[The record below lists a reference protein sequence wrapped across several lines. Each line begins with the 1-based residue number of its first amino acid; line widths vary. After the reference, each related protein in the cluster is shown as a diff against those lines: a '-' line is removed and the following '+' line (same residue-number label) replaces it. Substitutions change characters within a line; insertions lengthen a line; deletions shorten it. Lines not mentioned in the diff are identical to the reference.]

1 MNPKDILLF
10 IKALAS
16 EKKVSTEIIFEAV
29 ENTMVI
35 LFQKD
40 FGEHS
45 QISVEIDRNNGSMK
59 AKQTWEIISDDEY
72 LESEFKDAYISLKVA
87 KNLDDHAEIG
97 GVIEEALDVE
107 NGSRIGAH
115 NFRQTLLRLLRD
127 IDRDKTAK
135 RFEDRIGDLIT
146 GEVKRLLKDFLI
158 LELQDGTEMMLPR
171 NELIPREMIRLGDRV
186 KACVVGINDQRQGP
200 VVIVSRSSS
209 EMIKALFLLEVPE
222 ITDGTIEIKAA
233 AREPGI
239 RAKIAVKAND
249 KRIDPIGA
257 CVGMRGIR
265 VQSISSELN
274 GERIDIINWDDDP
287 AKLAISAISPA
298 EAKSVLID
306 EANHLIN
313 ITVDE
318 EQLSQAIGRNG
329 QNVRLASQLLGWEVN
344 VSSDSIESTEQVST
358 LDDLKLSQETLE
370 LLSTH
375 GISTLEDFSSKMEAF
390 ENIDSL
396 SNDEKTEILH
406 NVKELTKTSTP
417 LDSLLSID
425 DVTIIHLESAGIH
438 SIEELLDKEINDI
451 EKIEGIDAEVVNR
464 IYAEAQMLI

>member
-16 EKKVSTEIIFEAV
+16 EKKVSTELIFEAV

-40 FGEHS
+40 YGEHA
-45 QISVEIDRNNGSMK
+45 QISVSIDRNNGAMC
-59 AKQTWEIISDDEY
+59 AKQTWEIISDDEF
-72 LESEFKDAYISLKVA
+72 LDSEFRDAYVALKVA
-87 KNLDDHAEIG
+87 KNLDENAKIG
-97 GVIEEALDVE
+97 GVIEETLDVDSS
-107 NGSRIGAH
+107 SRIGAH

-135 RFEDRIGDLIT
+135 RFSDRMGDLIT

-186 KACVVGINDQRQGP
+186 KACVIGINDQRQGP
-200 VVIVSRSSS
+200 VVIVSRSS
-209 EMIKALFLLEVPE
+209 EDMLKALFQLEVPE
-222 ITDGTIEIKAA
+222 ITDGTIEIKSA

-306 EANHLIN
+306 ETKHVIN
-313 ITVDE
+313 INVID

-344 VSSDSIESTEQVST
+344 VFSDESELNSSLDELELTPEIIELLNNNGIKK
-358 LDDLKLSQETLE
+358 LDDFKTKIDVFNELEEISSEQKETI
-370 LLSTH
+370 LST
-375 GISTLEDFSSKMEAF
+375 
-390 ENIDSL
+390 
-396 SNDEKTEILH
+396 
-406 NVKELTKTSTP
+406 VKELTKSSTP
-417 LDSLLSID
+417 LDTLLSID
-425 DVTIIHLESAGIH
+425 DITIIHLESAGIH
-438 SIEELLDKEINDI
+438 SIEQLLDKEIDYI
-451 EKIEGIDAEVVNR
+451 EKIEGIDPEIVNR

>member
-16 EKKVSTEIIFEAV
+16 EKKVSTELIFEAV

-40 FGEHS
+40 FGEHA
-45 QISVEIDRNNGSMK
+45 QISVTIDRNNGSMT
-59 AKQTWEIISDDEY
+59 AKQTWEIIDNQEY
-72 LESEFKDAYISLKVA
+72 LDSEFKDAYIALKVA
-87 KNLDDHAEIG
+87 KNLDEHSEIG
-97 GVIEEALDVE
+97 GVIEETLDVE

-115 NFRQTLLRLLRD
+115 NFKQTLLRLLRD

-135 RFEDRIGDLIT
+135 RFEDRMGDLIT

-186 KACVVGINDQRQGP
+186 KACVIGINDQRQGP

-209 EMIKALFLLEVPE
+209 EMLKALFLLEVPE

-274 GERIDIINWDDDP
+274 GERIDIINWEDDP

-298 EAKSVLID
+298 EAQSVLID
-306 EANHLIN
+306 ETKHIIN
-313 ITVDE
+313 INVHE

-344 VSSDSIESTEQVST
+344 VYSEDSQQESSLSDLNLNDDIITLLREVGINN
-358 LDDLKLSQETLE
+358 LDDFESKL
-370 LLSTH
+370 
-375 GISTLEDFSSKMEAF
+375 EAF
-390 ENIDSL
+390 EKIEAIS
-396 SNDEKTEILH
+396 DEDKAKIIE
-406 NVKELTKTSTP
+406 NVKELNKTITP

-438 SIEELLDKEINDI
+438 SVEELLEKGITDI
-451 EKIEGIDAEVVNR
+451 ENIQGIDSEVANR

>member
-16 EKKVSTEIIFEAV
+16 EKKVSTELIFEAV

-40 FGEHS
+40 FGEHA
-45 QISVEIDRNNGSMK
+45 QITVTIDRNNGAMS
-59 AKQTWEIISDDEY
+59 AKQTWEIISDQEY
-72 LESEFKDAYISLKVA
+72 LDSEFKDAYIALKVA
-87 KNLDDHAEIG
+87 KNLDDNAVIG
-97 GVIEEALDVE
+97 GVIEEELDVE
-107 NGSRIGAH
+107 NSSRIGAH
-115 NFRQTLLRLLRD
+115 NFKQTLLRLLRD
-127 IDRDKTAK
+127 IDRDKTAA
-135 RFEDRIGDLIT
+135 RFAERMGDLIT

-186 KACVVGINDQRQGP
+186 KACVIGINDQRQGP
-200 VVIVSRSSS
+200 VVIVSRSSG
-209 EMIKALFLLEVPE
+209 EMLKALFLLEVPE

-249 KRIDPIGA
+249 RRIDPIGA

-298 EAKSVLID
+298 EAQSVLID
-306 EANHLIN
+306 ETKHLIN
-313 ITVDE
+313 INVNE

-344 VSSDSIESTEQVST
+344 VYSEESQLKSSLNDLNVSDEILT
-358 LDDLKLSQETLE
+358 ILNENGFEKLDDFESKLEIFKNIEQ
-370 LLSTH
+370 
-375 GISTLEDFSSKMEAF
+375 ISDE
-390 ENIDSL
+390 
-396 SNDEKTEILH
+396 EKTTILET
-406 NVKELTKTSTP
+406 VKELNKSITP

-438 SIEELLDKEINDI
+438 SIEELLEKEIAEI
-451 EKIEGIDAEVVNR
+451 EKIEGIDSEVASR

>member
-16 EKKVSTEIIFEAV
+16 EKKVSTELIFEAV

-45 QISVEIDRNNGSMK
+45 QISVMIDRNNGSMQG
-59 AKQTWEIISDDEY
+59 KQTWEIINDEEY
-72 LESEFKDAYISLKVA
+72 FQSEFKDAYIALKVA
-87 KNLDDHAEIG
+87 KKLEENAEIG
-97 GVIEEALDVE
+97 GVIEETLDVE

-115 NFRQTLLRLLRD
+115 NFKQTLLRLLRD

-135 RFEDRIGDLIT
+135 RFEDRMDDLIT

-186 KACVVGINDQRQGP
+186 KACVIGINDQRQGP
-200 VVIVSRSSS
+200 VVIVSRSST
-209 EMIKALFLLEVPE
+209 EMLKSLFLLEVPE

-274 GERIDIINWDDDP
+274 GERIDIINWEDDP

-306 EANHLIN
+306 ETNNIIN

-344 VSSDSIESTEQVST
+344 VSSNETQETSS
-358 LDDLKLSQETLE
+358 LDDLNLSQDIVE
-370 LLSTH
+370 LLNTN
-375 GISTLEDFSSKMEAF
+375 GINHLDDFSSKSDVF
-390 ENIDSL
+390 ESIESL
-396 SNDEKTEILH
+396 SSDDKVKILG

-438 SIEELLDKEINDI
+438 SIEELLEKEINDI
-451 EKIEGIDAEVVNR
+451 ENIEGIDTDIANR

>member
-1 MNPKDILLF
+1 MH
-10 IKALAS
+10 
-16 EKKVSTEIIFEAV
+16 
-29 ENTMVI
+29 
-35 LFQKD
+35 
-40 FGEHS
+40 G
-45 QISVEIDRNNGSMK
+45 
-59 AKQTWEIISDDEY
+59 KQTWEIINDDEY
-72 LESEFKDAYISLKVA
+72 FETEFKDAYIALKVA
-87 KNLDDHAEIG
+87 KNLDENAEIG

-115 NFRQTLLRLLRD
+115 NFKQTLLRLLRD

-135 RFEDRIGDLIT
+135 RFEDRMDDLIT

-186 KACVVGINDQRQGP
+186 KACVIGINDQRQGP
-200 VVIVSRSSS
+200 VVIVSRSSA
-209 EMIKALFLLEVPE
+209 EMLKSLFLLEVPE

-274 GERIDIINWDDDP
+274 GERIDIINWEDDP

-298 EAKSVLID
+298 EAKAVLID
-306 EANHLIN
+306 ETNHVIN

-344 VSSDSIESTEQVST
+344 VSSNETQQTSSLDDLNLSQEIIELLNTNGINQLDDFSKKLDVFESIESLSS
-358 LDDLKLSQETLE
+358 DDKT
-370 LLSTH
+370 
-375 GISTLEDFSSKMEAF
+375 
-390 ENIDSL
+390 NIL
-396 SNDEKTEILH
+396 N

-438 SIEELLDKEINDI
+438 SIEELLGKEINDI
-451 EKIEGIDAEVVNR
+451 ENIEGIDAEIANR